1 MSALVFESYWQN
13 KAACEDAERA
23 YYQKLSG
30 CKSQEEASEKTADE
44 EVDLF
49 ASDEDTAEKPAD
61 KPSKPSTPA
70 PAPTPAPAQ
79 AAEAPVWPNKAECS
93 EAEAKFHAQ
102 LAQVGGGGPGGAA
115 ETQGR

>member
-1 MSALVFESYWQN
+1 M
-13 KAACEDAERA
+13 
-23 YYQKLSG
+23 
-30 CKSQEEASEKTADE
+30 
-44 EVDLF
+44 F

-70 PAPTPAPAQ
+70 PAPTPAPAKEMAQ

>member
-1 MSALVFESYWQN
+1 M
-13 KAACEDAERA
+13 
-23 YYQKLSG
+23 
-30 CKSQEEASEKTADE
+30 
-44 EVDLF
+44 F

-70 PAPTPAPAQ
+70 PAPAPTPAPAKEKAQ

>member
-1 MSALVFESYWQN
+1 M
-13 KAACEDAERA
+13 
-23 YYQKLSG
+23 
-30 CKSQEEASEKTADE
+30 
-44 EVDLF
+44 F

-70 PAPTPAPAQ
+70 PAPTPAPAKEKAQ